1 MIRHSLLAKFSHCIS
16 LNMNSSWHHIIDLA
30 GSNINALVLL
40 YLNIP
45 QYSFFAPFR
54 QICKQLGKHNSCSV
68 ELCLPE
74 QTSTARTNNNVV
86 LRSHGPLLSFVVHAI
101 KTDPSTCSSS
111 PKLFLN
117 ILPFLFFVGFA
128 HSLARWSSGAA
139 VNSQPSAADEEVSV
153 EERRP
158 WHLER
163 TDEAAMAVSTLA
175 RPQMV
180 ACSWR
185 SGQLT
190 EQSPHSN
197 HWMS

>member
-1 MIRHSLLAKFSHCIS
+1 MIRHSLAKFSHCIS

-30 GSNINALVLL
+30 GSNINA
-40 YLNIP
+40 LNIP

-180 ACSWR
+180 ACS
-185 SGQLT
+185 
-190 EQSPHSN
+190 
-197 HWMS
+197 